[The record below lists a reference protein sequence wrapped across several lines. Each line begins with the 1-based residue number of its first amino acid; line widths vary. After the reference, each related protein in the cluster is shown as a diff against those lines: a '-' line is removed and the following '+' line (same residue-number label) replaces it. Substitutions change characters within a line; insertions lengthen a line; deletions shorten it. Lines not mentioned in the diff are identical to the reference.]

1 MVKKVKKGGVEN
13 CSQRSKRSKRLCA
26 AVFILDTRVLIRVN
40 QRPCRYL
47 LTVVRTD
54 LVYWRDV
61 RLEVGE
67 MN

>member
-1 MVKKVKKGGVEN
+1 MRIAAREAKD
-13 CSQRSKRSKRLCA
+13 CA
-26 AVFILDTRVLIRVN
+26 TVFILDTRVLIRVN

-67 MN
+67 MS